1 MESKRMSEE
10 PIASPTGDIAAQLAD
25 ELSTN
30 RPKGP
35 KLTPRAAA
43 TLILIDRSKPVPE
56 VLFGRRHAGHKFMP
70 GKFVFPGGRI
80 EAGDFLMPA
89 INDLSD
95 ATVEKL
101 GKHVG
106 SKAIKPRSLAL
117 AAVRE
122 TFEETGLVIGGKPA
136 APANQRVPSG
146 WADFVQHGFLP
157 DLATLQFIGR
167 AITPP
172 GRPKRFDSRFFA
184 ADASHIAHRIEGVVT
199 ENSELVEL
207 VWCPIAEAV
216 NLGIPT
222 ITAVILQELD
232 KRTAAGFSQDLPVPF
247 YYERNKRWIR
257 EEL

>member
-1 MESKRMSEE
+1 MEPKRMSGE
-10 PIASPTGDIAAQLAD
+10 PIASPDKDFKAQLTEVLAGD
-25 ELSTN
+25 

-43 TLILIDRSKPVPE
+43 TLILIDRSGPLPK
-56 VLFGRRHAGHKFMP
+56 VLLGRRHANHKFMP

-89 INDLSD
+89 VRDLPD
-95 ATVEKL
+95 AAVEKL

-106 SKAIKPRSLAL
+106 TKAIKPRSLAL
-117 AAVRE
+117 AALRE
-122 TFEETGLVIGGKPA
+122 TFEETGIVLGEKAALPAGRRAPGGWSA
-136 APANQRVPSG
+136 
-146 WADFVQHGFLP
+146 FVEHGFLP
-157 DLATLQFIGR
+157 DLSVLQFIGR

-184 ADASHIAHRIEGVVT
+184 VDARHIGHRIEGVVT

-207 VWCPIAEAV
+207 VWCPIAEAAE
-216 NLGIPT
+216 LGIPI
-222 ITAVILQELD
+222 ITAVILEELG
-232 KRTAAGFSQDLPVPF
+232 KRSAAGFTQDLPVPMF
-247 YYERNKRWIR
+247 YEKNKRWIR

>member
-1 MESKRMSEE
+1 MSGE
-10 PIASPTGDIAAQLAD
+10 PIATPGKDLQAQLAEVLTGD
-25 ELSTN
+25 

-43 TLILIDRSKPVPE
+43 TLIMIDRSGPAPK
-56 VLFGRRHAGHKFMP
+56 VLLGRRHANHKFMP

-89 INDLSD
+89 VQDLSE
-95 ATVEKL
+95 ATAAKL

-106 SKAIKPRSLAL
+106 SKAIRPRSLAL
-117 AAVRE
+117 AALRE
-122 TFEETGLVIGGKPA
+122 TFEETGIVLGSKAPLPA
-136 APANQRVPSG
+136 DKRAPKG
-146 WADFVQHGFLP
+146 WAAFVEHGFLP
-157 DLATLQFIGR
+157 DLAMLQFIGR

-184 ADASHIAHRIEGVVT
+184 TDATYIAHQVEGVISADT
-199 ENSELVEL
+199 ELVEL
-207 VWCPIAEAV
+207 VWCAIPEAV

-222 ITAVILQELD
+222 ITAVILQELE
-232 KRTAAGFSQDLPVPF
+232 KRIAAGFTQDLPVPMF
-247 YYERNKRWIR
+247 YERNRRWIR

>member
-1 MESKRMSEE
+1 MSGET
-10 PIASPTGDIAAQLAD
+10 IASANKDLAAQFEEVIAADRRKA
-25 ELSTN
+25 
-30 RPKGP
+30 P

-43 TLILIDRSKPVPE
+43 TLILLDRSGPVTK
-56 VLFGRRHAGHKFMP
+56 VLLGRRHASHKFMP

-95 ATVEKL
+95 ATAEKL
-101 GKHVG
+101 GKRVA

-122 TFEETGLVIGGKPA
+122 TFEETGLILGSKA
-136 APANQRVPSG
+136 AVPANRRVPRG
-146 WADFVQHGFLP
+146 WTSFAEQGFLP
-157 DLATLQFIGR
+157 DLSMLQFIGR

-172 GRPKRFDSRFFA
+172 GRTRRFDSRFFA
-184 ADASHIAHRIEGVVT
+184 ADAAHIAHRIEGVVT

-207 VWCPIAEAV
+207 VWCPAAEAID
-216 NLGIPT
+216 LGIPK

-232 KRTAAGFSQDLPVPF
+232 KRIAAGFSQELPVPF
-247 YYERNKRWIR
+247 FYENGKRRMR
-257 EEL
+257 EEI